1 MTAGFVTR
9 SAQPG
14 DFCVLLRPLV
24 FESKVIR
31 QHQASL
37 QAVFGGAI
45 TDDLHLTCQRFEVRS
60 AEALSELTADLHAL
74 AKVSEA
80 MALTAT
86 HIVPFYSRFRKGH
99 ILKIGVTI
107 TDELRM
113 FTAGLNDILAQR
125 GISSLYR
132 AQSQTTLVTVLENI
146 ERFVDVSN
154 FQELLPFHLFT
165 ARQLA
170 LSRINGP
177 DDYELI
183 DSVLIG

>member
-14 DFCVLLRPLV
+14 DICVLLRPLV

-31 QHQASL
+31 QHQAAL
-37 QAVFGGAI
+37 QAVFGGTL

-60 AEALSELTADLHAL
+60 AEALAKLTTDLHAL
-74 AKVSEA
+74 AKSSKA
-80 MALTAT
+80 MPLTAT

-99 ILKIGVTI
+99 ILKIGITI
-107 TDELRM
+107 TDELRK
-113 FTAGLNDILAQR
+113 FTAGLNDVMVAA

-132 AQSQTTLVTVLENI
+132 ANSQPTLVTVLENI
-146 ERFVDVSN
+146 EQFADGEA

-170 LSRINGP
+170 LSRINAV
-177 DDYELI
+177 DDFELM
-183 DSVLIG
+183 DSILIG

>member
-24 FESKVIR
+24 FESKAIR
-31 QHQASL
+31 QHQAAL
-37 QAVFGGAI
+37 QAVFGGTM
-45 TDDLHLTCQRFEVRS
+45 TDDLHLTCQRFEVLS
-60 AEALSELTADLHAL
+60 AEALSELTADLHVL
-74 AKVSEA
+74 AKASEA
-80 MALTAT
+80 MPLTAT

-99 ILKIGVTI
+99 ILKIGITI
-107 TDELRM
+107 TDELRK
-113 FTAGLNDILAQR
+113 FTVGLNDVLAAR

-132 AQSQTTLVTVLENI
+132 AQAQPTLVTVLENI
-146 ERFVDVSN
+146 ERFADGDT

-170 LSRINGP
+170 LSRINGI
-177 DDYELI
+177 DDFESI
-183 DSVLIG
+183 DSILIG